1 MSHMRAA
8 KTAIRPVIA
17 AAAIISVLILGLITG
32 LSIHVIGS
40 MRDAANRIDAEHAV
54 TTVDAVLA
62 SLQRRIALTVKDN
75 ASWDEAY
82 LAIESPDPLGWI
94 IKNWGVASANSALY
108 DGVLVLGPGGAQVA
122 AYYKGQPFDASSAFA
137 PETLHRWQALAT
149 NTTNTPQ
156 PMFTRLIDQTAIAAT
171 GSIELETGA
180 AAQRGYTLTLF
191 KTMNADLLA
200 QISKDMLLE
209 GLQISKYNGKPG
221 RYVIHDMDRTPLAS
235 LTWTDRH
242 PGDEIYNNLR
252 TKIYAIYIFVI
263 LSIVW
268 IIWTFRHVLRA
279 EKLKTAS
286 HYYNS
291 THDHLTGLL
300 NRRGLLSAFEAGDAE
315 GIVYMID
322 LDNFKC
328 INDAWGH
335 AIGDQLILLAS
346 ERLRTLEDKT
356 RALARLSGDKFG
368 LLVLN
373 CIEPAAFGRHILK
386 LLREPFFVSGRTI
399 EISASIGSARYT
411 SEVIADEAI
420 RRADVALHFAK
431 DNGRGQVALYTPA
444 FDVEREELAEA
455 ENYLRQAIRDHEIHV
470 VFQPLVS
477 AENGII
483 TGVEALAR
491 WKAEIGSV
499 SPEVFIPLAEKSGL
513 ITSLSRIVLQDSI
526 RGIIQLPHL
535 SLSVNVSPIQL
546 CDPDFPNE
554 IKRIL
559 QEERFP
565 PSRLIL
571 EVTEGVFVSRPDRAK
586 SAMVALRMMG
596 VRFAMDDFGT
606 GNASIG
612 TLRNFEFDKL
622 KIDRSLMEEK
632 NRGIFHA
639 TIQLAS
645 ALGIPVTAEGIETE
659 AQAEIA
665 RAAGC
670 ELLQGYWIGKPKAPD
685 EFAKWLSQLHLT
697 TAVAV

>member
-1 MSHMRAA
+1 MSDTRSAKAA
-8 KTAIRPVIA
+8 DRPLVA
-17 AAAIISVLILGLITG
+17 TAAILSVLVLALITG
-32 LSIHVIGS
+32 LSIHVIGA
-40 MRDAANRIDAEHAV
+40 MRDAANRIDAEHAL

-75 ASWDEAY
+75 ASWDESY
-82 LAIESPDPLGWI
+82 LAITSEDPVGWI
-94 IKNWGVASANSALY
+94 VKSWGNTSANSALY
-108 DGVLVLGPGGAQVA
+108 DGVLVLGPGGVQVA

-137 PETLHRWQALAT
+137 PETLHRWQALA
-149 NTTNTPQ
+149 NNAAHTPQ
-156 PMFTRLIDQTAIAAT
+156 PMFTRLIDQIAIAAT
-171 GSIELETGA
+171 GTIEMETGEA
-180 AAQRGYTLTLF
+180 AKAGYTLTLF
-191 KTMNADLLA
+191 KTLNTALLT
-200 QISKDMLLE
+200 QISNDMSLE
-209 GLQISKYNGKPG
+209 GLHVSNAHGERGQ
-221 RYVIHDMDRTPLAS
+221 YVIRDMDGKPLAS
-235 LTWTDRH
+235 LAWMDSH
-242 PGDEIYNNLR
+242 PGDKIHNTLLEQ
-252 TKIYAIYIFVI
+252 IYAIYALVI
-263 LSIVW
+263 LSIVS
-268 IIWTFRHVLRA
+268 IILTFRKILRA
-279 EKLKTAS
+279 EEIKTAS

-291 THDHLTGLL
+291 MHDHLTGLL
-300 NRRGLLSAFEAGDAE
+300 NRRGLLSAFETGEVE
-315 GIVYMID
+315 GNVYMID
-322 LDNFKC
+322 LDNFKL

-335 AIGDQLILLAS
+335 SIADKLILMTA
-346 ERLRTLEDKT
+346 ERLGTLEDQVH
-356 RALARLSGDKFG
+356 ALARLSGDKFG
-368 LLVLN
+368 ILVSN
-373 CIEPAAFGRHILK
+373 SVEPAAFGKHILK
-386 LLREPFFVSGRTI
+386 LLREPFVVCDRTI
-399 EISASIGSARYT
+399 EISASIGKARYT
-411 SEVIADEAI
+411 SEVAADEAI

-431 DNGRGQVALYTPA
+431 DNGRNQVVAYTCS

-455 ENYLRQAIRDHEIHV
+455 ENYLRKAIRDHEIHV

-526 RGIIQLPHL
+526 RGIIHLPHL

-559 QEERFP
+559 DEERFP

-586 SAMVALRMMG
+586 SAMIALRMMG

-622 KIDRSLMEEK
+622 KIDRSLMEEN

-685 EFAKWLSQLHLT
+685 EFVKWLSQIHLT